1 MARSLLAL
9 AASLTRVHIDPASSL
24 PRLSLAALLTLLS
37 CAGDERDPLPYY
49 GVPAAVGGAAGASGS
64 SGQPGAAGAPASAVV
79 LNEIDPS
86 GEPADWVELVNRGP
100 DPVDLSGWSVVQGD
114 GASPVDDADRQRLPA
129 GTALAPGAYL
139 RVFTKPPDGP
149 GPGDF
154 GISKSADD
162 RISLL
167 DAADA
172 VVDSTALDGSA
183 SAPLAAGTSWAR
195 LPDATGDFARAA
207 STPGAPNAP

>member
-1 MARSLLAL
+1 MALPAPLDRSMRAL
-9 AASLTRVHIDPASSL
+9 PASLSW
-24 PRLSLAALLTLLS
+24 LSLAALLTLLS

-49 GVPAAVGGAAGASGS
+49 GVPAATGGAAGSSGS
-64 SGQPGAAGAPASAVV
+64 SGQSGAAGAPASAVV

-86 GEPADWVELVNRGP
+86 GEPVDWVELVNRGP

-129 GTALAPGAYL
+129 GTALAPGAYV

-162 RISLL
+162 RVSLL
-167 DAADA
+167 DASGA

-183 SAPLAAGTSWAR
+183 DEPFAAGTSWAR

-207 STPGAPNAP
+207 TTPDAPNAP